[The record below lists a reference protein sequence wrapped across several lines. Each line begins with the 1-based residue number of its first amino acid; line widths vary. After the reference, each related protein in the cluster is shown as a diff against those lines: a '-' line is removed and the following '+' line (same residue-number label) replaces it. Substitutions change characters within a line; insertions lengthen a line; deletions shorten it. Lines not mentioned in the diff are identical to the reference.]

1 MVHTEG
7 KTVDRHVIEAMGM
20 TKVVIEEGRV
30 VEVGEPKIKYCPI
43 FHKTRGVTEITSDL
57 VKENVEFRIKDFGM
71 CTANRKM
78 KMDDFLHFGISELL
92 CMSISKG
99 ILDAAVLVCDGAGT
113 AVVSDPELLQGI
125 GGRISGI
132 VETSPIQEV
141 QEALGLENV
150 LDVDHARIDQI
161 DGVRRAFELGYK
173 RIGVTVASARD
184 SRLLRDLYG
193 PRIVILMVHT
203 TGITLEEANTIF
215 DTSDITTACAS
226 KSIWAV
232 AEKKALLQVGDK
244 VPIFAA
250 SPIGELILKARMDDL
265 KMKAAIGPG
274 KDRPNPLI

>member
-7 KTVDRHVIEAMGM
+7 TAVDRHIIEAMGM
-20 TKVVIEEGRV
+20 TKVVIEDGRV
-30 VEVGEPKIKYCPI
+30 VEVGEPRIKYCPI
-43 FHKTRGVTEITSDL
+43 FHRTRGVIEITGDL

-78 KMDDFLHFGISELL
+78 RMDDFLHFGISELL

-113 AVVSDPELLQGI
+113 VVVSDPELIQGI

-132 VETSPIQEV
+132 VETSPIQDV

-150 LDVDHARIDQI
+150 LDADHARIDQI

-184 SRLLRDLYG
+184 SRLLRDTYG
-193 PRIVILMVHT
+193 SRIVILMVHT
-203 TGITLEEANTIF
+203 TGISMGEANTIF

-265 KMKAAIGPG
+265 KMKAAKGPG
-274 KDRPNPLI
+274 KDRPYPLI